1 MKRKTWIHHSAS
13 NRSGLSRWRAFYVQV
28 SAANKRGRR
37 RKRRRIKR
45 VGQERARLQSL
56 LFSSSPSRV
65 LLCHVR
71 LKVICVTNLYSYPVA
86 ICVFWG
92 CEKIKVKLRRTRTH
106 RKGRR
111 QNRGLSY
118 PKNTKIATDG
128 HESVTNY
135 RVKQARRYDQLCEE
149 MDARKMTCKYQM

>member
-1 MKRKTWIHHSAS
+1 M
-13 NRSGLSRWRAFYVQV
+13 
-28 SAANKRGRR
+28 
-37 RKRRRIKR
+37 
-45 VGQERARLQSL
+45 
-56 LFSSSPSRV
+56 
-65 LLCHVR
+65 
-71 LKVICVTNLYSYPVA
+71 
-86 ICVFWG
+86 FWG
-92 CEKIKVKLRRTRTH
+92 CEKIKVKLRRTRTQ

-149 MDARKMTCKYQM
+149 MDARKMTCKY